1 MNDYEFKQV
10 DFDNPS
16 LMFRFEDR
24 LKSALGGRF
33 LYNPY
38 FRTFGLKGNEKVLDF
53 GCGGGVGSKYILNF
67 LNGKGHVTCV
77 DVSKYWV
84 NRAKKRLEKY
94 RNVECIQGDIRKLK
108 ISDSAFDIIYII
120 HVIHDIAPAERQST
134 IAALSRKLKKGGR
147 LFIREPIRK
156 SHGMPVSE
164 IRTLLSEVGFK
175 EVDYQKTKSEYIG
188 KFQKI

>member
-1 MNDYEFKQV
+1 MKDYEFKQV

-16 LMFRFEDR
+16 LMFRFEDK

-38 FRTFGLKGNEKVLDF
+38 FRTFGLTGDEKVLDF
-53 GCGGGVGSKYILNF
+53 GCGGGVGSKCILRF

-77 DVSKYWV
+77 DVSSYWV
-84 NRAKKRLEKY
+84 ERAEKRLTKY
-94 RNVECIQGDIRKLK
+94 PNVDCIQGDIRKLN
-108 ISDSAFDIIYII
+108 IPDSSFDIIYII
-120 HVIHDIAPAERQST
+120 HVLHDIAPGERKST
-134 IAALSRKLKKGGR
+134 VAALARKLKHGGR

-164 IRTLLSEVGFK
+164 IRVLLSGVGLK
-175 EVDYQKTKSEYIG
+175 EVEHQNHKSEYIG
-188 KFQKI
+188 KFLKI